1 MICSAIEECGMVQ
14 KIWVEAKSSIVVY
27 LQMEVEEDG
36 EFWNKVMTE
45 ITIDEL
51 VYVINAKPLT
61 SKVFLYLQKW
71 DTGCIFIK

>member
-45 ITIDEL
+45 TTMDGL
-51 VYVINAKPLT
+51 VYEINTKPVT
-61 SKVFLYLQKW
+61 NKISLYL
-71 DTGCIFIK
+71 